1 MRKLEQPVQP
11 FAFHTAV
18 VLTAVYLTSLLWMRA
33 MEFLWVPVLP
43 ISRVELEAEAVAAR
57 ASRAK

>member
-1 MRKLEQPVQP
+1 MKPV
-11 FAFHTAV
+11 ALHIAV

-43 ISRVELEAEAVAAR
+43 VSWIELEAEAVAAR
-57 ASRAK
+57 AERQR